1 MKKPIKPFIWLLF
14 VIIIL
19 SGGFTVNA
27 AESTNKNSP
36 TVKLKGRPFNG
47 TIKTVDYK
55 DGYIVLQGKSAQTF
69 YINSE
74 TKIKIDGIST
84 SLKDITTG
92 VYVGGY
98 AREMSSGRWFATTLN
113 VNTSKSKKNK

>member
-1 MKKPIKPFIWLLF
+1 MGMAIKPLIWLLSVI
-14 VIIIL
+14 VII
-19 SGGFTVNA
+19 SGGFRVNA
-27 AESTNKNSP
+27 AESTNKNIP

-74 TKIKIDGIST
+74 TKIKIDGT
-84 SLKDITTG
+84 SSNLKDITAG
-92 VYVGGY
+92 AYVGGY
-98 AREMSSGRWFATTLN
+98 AREISSGRWFATTVN
-113 VNTSKSKKNK
+113 INTSKSKKN